1 VSSRKP
7 ERIVVVGASITGL
20 NALEAARRAGFTG
33 SLTLIGD
40 EVHLPYDRPPLSK
53 AWLDKG
59 DEQKPPHFPSAH
71 ALASELGVD
80 VRLGQRATGIDPI
93 RKVVAV
99 GTDEVPYDALVIAT
113 GVGPRTFPGTEHL
126 SGVHT
131 LRNLDDAIAVRRAM
145 DAGARVVVIGAGFI
159 GSEVAA
165 AARRR
170 GLDVTI
176 LEALPT
182 PLARI
187 VGEAAGSALTELHR
201 KHGTVVECGVTIDS
215 IEGDTSV
222 SGVRLSDGRVFPAD
236 LLIVGIGTI
245 PAADWLDGSGVV
257 VDNGIVC
264 DETLFT
270 GVDGIWAAGDIARW
284 FDPRL
289 GALTRIE
296 HWTNAIDQGIRAMEN
311 AIDPD
316 AAVEYSTIPY
326 FWSDWYESKIQ
337 FAGVAK
343 GEPTLV
349 AGSWGGPSFTA
360 LYSNGHDFTGVLTL
374 DRRSDVMKFRALLDR
389 GATLDEALALAA
401 SRRDAVIVNNP
412 GTVG

>member
-1 VSSRKP
+1 MTTPKP
-7 ERIVVVGASITGL
+7 ERIVVVGASIAGL
-20 NALEAARRAGFTG
+20 NAVEAARRAGFTG

-53 AWLDKG
+53 AWLNKG
-59 DEQKPPHFPSAH
+59 DEQEPPHFPSART
-71 ALASELGVD
+71 LESELAVD
-80 VRLGQRATGIDPI
+80 VRLGQRATGIDPG
-93 RKVVAV
+93 RRVVFV
-99 GTDEVPYDALVIAT
+99 GTDEVPYDALVITT
-113 GVGPRTFPGTEHL
+113 GVSPRKFPGTEHL

-131 LRNLDDAIAVRRAM
+131 LRNLDDAISVRRAM

-165 AARRR
+165 AARKR

-187 VGEAAGSALTELHR
+187 VGESAGAALTQLHR
-201 KHGTVVECGVTIDS
+201 NHGTVVECGVTIEAV
-215 IEGDTSV
+215 EGGSAVT
-222 SGVRLSDGRVFPAD
+222 GVRLTDGRVFPAD
-236 LLIVGIGTI
+236 LLIVGIGTV
-245 PAADWLDGSGVV
+245 PSADWLTGAGLTIE
-257 VDNGIVC
+257 NGIVC

-270 GVDGIWAAGDIARW
+270 GVEGIWAAGDIARW
-284 FDPRL
+284 FDPRV

-311 AIDPD
+311 ALDPET
-316 AAVEYSTIPY
+316 AVAYSTTPY

-337 FAGVAK
+337 FAGVAQ
-343 GEPTLV
+343 GEPIVV
-349 AGSWGGPSFTA
+349 AGSWDGPSFTA
-360 LYSNGHDFTGVLTL
+360 LYSDDTKFTGVLTL

-389 GATLDEALALAA
+389 GATMVEALALAE
-401 SRRDAVIVNNP
+401 SRRDAAAVR
-412 GTVG
+412 